1 MNQIYYGGFWRRTL
15 AFSIDKLILFLIYMI
30 LIVTGNLFS
39 GMGFPF
45 SLSMDIS
52 TTMTGTFFLS
62 YYGMNILLSM
72 VYFTYFH
79 GTISQTPGK
88 KLLGLKV
95 IQKTGEPMTLGVA
108 FLRWVG
114 YVISGLIFNL
124 GFIWVAFDSK
134 KRGWH
139 DMIAAT
145 YVIRINRG
153 PVYHNNYN
161 PNENFLDKRNIQL

>member
-62 YYGMNILLSM
+62 YYGMNILFNM
-72 VYFTYFH
+72 IYFTYFH
-79 GTISQTPGK
+79 GTIGQTPGK
-88 KLLGLKV
+88 KLFGLKV

-153 PVYHNNYN
+153 PVYQNNYN

>member
-1 MNQIYYGGFWRRTL
+1 MNQIYYGGFWIRTL

-30 LIVTGNLFS
+30 LIVIRNLFL
-39 GMGFPF
+39 GLGFPF
-45 SLSMDIS
+45 SLSMDIPR
-52 TTMTGTFFLS
+52 TMTGTFFLS
-62 YYGMNILLSM
+62 YYGTNILLNM

-79 GTISQTPGK
+79 GTIGQTPGK
-88 KLLGLKV
+88 KLFGLKV

-145 YVIRINRG
+145 YVIKLNRG
-153 PVYHNNYN
+153 PAYNNNYN
-161 PNENFLDKRNIQL
+161 VC